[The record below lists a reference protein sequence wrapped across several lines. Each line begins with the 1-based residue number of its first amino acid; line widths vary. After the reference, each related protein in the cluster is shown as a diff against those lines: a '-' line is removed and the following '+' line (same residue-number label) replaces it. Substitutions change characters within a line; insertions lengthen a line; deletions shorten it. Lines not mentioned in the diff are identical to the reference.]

1 MGLTLSK
8 FALCRLTDSGLSADS
23 EESVKL
29 DLDDQG
35 GRKFL
40 RVLLNLV
47 MHDYPLLVSG
57 ALQLLFRH
65 FSQRDEV
72 LHAFQQVTTHSKY

>member
-1 MGLTLSK
+1 VDLSV
-8 FALCRLTDSGLSADS
+8 ASD
-23 EESVKL
+23 ESVKL

-40 RVLLNLV
+40 RVLLKLV
-47 MHDYPLLVSG
+47 MHNYPLLVSG

-65 FSQRDEV
+65 FSQRHEV
-72 LHAFQQVTTHSKY
+72 LHAFQQVSSCSKY